1 MLGSA
6 EVDVYKYWSG
16 GKNSHELKCNETILY
31 SEIDLSQSYAQFCK
45 TNEALQVYYNKMD
58 EMYLCLKAVEFCGDN
73 DDLLRCAGAII
84 GNWKSDGSLSMRFES
99 IEDENRYLDGLVA
112 ELRDSLSPEQE
123 TEVDVTNP
131 EFDKWFEENVVQYNY
146 YNTPLGKSRTMPV
159 GMNGL
164 GATTGND
171 SYSEQMK
178 GSAMSLLYYVA
189 DKDKL
194 YDGCRDEDEMLMKTY
209 SSVKSVNWFANQ
221 DTNMTQKS
229 IENCIKSG
237 IAEQTEGKSPDDVVE
252 GLKHDDENGV
262 NGLGYVPVELIVTLV
277 VTAIVIACKL
287 ISNLVK
293 SKYAAKAQQ
302 VMAEEYQPDPYG
314 YAPEED
320 DFIRN
325 AKAQINQMLE
335 EGSEMSIGE
344 ILAVVAIA
352 GVGIFGSA
360 MILKKNAKGSN

>member
-6 EVDVYKYWSG
+6 SVDVYTYWSG

-45 TNEALQVYYNKMD
+45 THEALQFHYNRMD
-58 EMYLCLKAVEFCGDN
+58 EMYLCLKAVEFCGEN

-99 IEDENRYLDGLVA
+99 VEDENRYLDGLVA

-131 EFDKWFEENVVQYNY
+131 EFDGWFEENVVQYNY
-146 YNTPLGKSRTMPV
+146 YNTPTGKSKTMPV
-159 GMNGL
+159 GMAGL

-171 SYSEQMK
+171 DYSAKMK
-178 GSAMSLLYYVA
+178 DSAMTLLYHIA
-189 DKDKL
+189 DKENVM
-194 YDGCRDEDEMLMKTY
+194 DGCRDEDEMIMKRY
-209 SSVKSVNWFANQ
+209 SANKAVNWFANQ

-237 IAEQTEGKSPDDVVE
+237 IFEQTEGQSPDDVVND
-252 GLKHDDENGV
+252 LKSGNGMS
-262 NGLGYVPVELIVTLV
+262 GLGMEPITIVMIVVAAITTICSLIATLV
-277 VTAIVIACKL
+277 KA
-287 ISNLVK
+287 
-293 SKYAAKAQQ
+293 KYSAMTQQ
-302 VMAEEYQPDPYG
+302 AMAEEYEPDPYG
-314 YAPEED
+314 FAPEED

-335 EGSEMSIGE
+335 ESSEMSIGE

-360 MILKKNAKGSN
+360 MILKKNAKSSN